1 MARVPMSLARAKSA
15 YQQQNAIA
23 NMLRQQS
30 QQPVKSHSQGIANV
44 LASFAS
50 AYLGNKAAKKYD
62 DAQLAS
68 EQRTTD
74 AIKAFLPQPGVIS
87 TRPRTEEEASA
98 VGDIGFDDGLG
109 APFSPPTT
117 LPIMQELSPYGKS
130 AFALDTVPPTV
141 AGPPNAEGV
150 GVPMPDLGTTDVR
163 GMVQPSKSDQLA
175 AALSIVGDNPAL
187 GNSLLAAALKP
198 AVTTKLGRGEV
209 LLDASGKIIARGAQ
223 DPQSPAGK
231 LAADYAAAVKSG
243 NPGMIQFL
251 KDAMRDPN
259 KAFNP
264 DGSPNLA
271 YQAWKERLATKGQTI
286 INLPKAELDRLKFSN
301 KWVATATDPDQVQ
314 AARMSESSTSMM
326 IDMLKDADDT
336 VFQNAEF
343 KANLSEWLSNAGL
356 DSVRDSIFDKN
367 GLIKIQSF
375 KGLLTGQVLQRQ
387 LLQKGPQ
394 TESDAK
400 RLMIS
405 LATLT
410 NKNEANLVTLRA
422 LRALTANTLLRNEFA
437 AEYEANN
444 NTNKGVRKAWNDK
457 LQGAPIYLEMRFKAN
472 KDGTAAFVQDAN
484 GKNTMIP
491 DKKGKFRSYLFFDE
505 YMEKTTQQGANGEF
519 LTRQQKFDLWKNFV
533 KQYKK

>member
-23 NMLRQQS
+23 RMLGQQS
-30 QQPVKSHSQGIANV
+30 QQPVRSHAGGIAKV
-44 LASFAS
+44 LSSFAS

-68 EQRTTD
+68 EQRTMK
-74 AIKAFLPQPGVIS
+74 AINAFLPQPGVIS

-109 APFSPPTT
+109 MGMPEARPNDLNTRANEPWLESPRGDQVRYDGLAPNF
-117 LPIMQELSPYGKS
+117 QG
-130 AFALDTVPPTV
+130 V
-141 AGPPNAEGV
+141 A
-150 GVPMPDLGTTDVR
+150 VPMPDLGTTDVM

-187 GNSLLAAALKP
+187 GNSLLATAMKP

-243 NPGMIQFL
+243 NPGMIKFL
-251 KDAMRDPN
+251 ENAMRDPN

-264 DGSPNLA
+264 DGSPNLEYQA
-271 YQAWKERLATKGQTI
+271 YQERLADKRKITV
-286 INLPKAELDRLKFSN
+286 NLPKAELDRLKFSN

-336 VFQNAEF
+336 VFQNAQF

-356 DSVRDSIFDKN
+356 DSVRDSIFDKD

-394 TESDAK
+394 TESDAR

-422 LRALTANTLLRNEFA
+422 SRALTANTLLRNEFA

-472 KDGTAAFVQDAN
+472 KDGTAAFVQDAD
-484 GKNTMIP
+484 GKNTMVP

-505 YMEKTTQQGANGEF
+505 YMEKTTQQDANGEF